1 MTHSLPT
8 LRERLVT
15 RGIPPEE
22 APAHI
27 FRLTFIWPQ
36 RVWWTLRLLLGGD
49 PYMAEHE
56 FVTDLLGGR
65 TWADLE
71 AALRDYRL
79 APVEL
84 RTAFMR
90 PRTRRLRAVA
100 RKLNVPRA

>member
-8 LRERLVT
+8 LRERLIT

-22 APAHI
+22 APAHLFHLI
-27 FRLTFIWPQ
+27 FNWPQ
-36 RVWWTLRLLLGGD
+36 RFWWTLRLLLGGD

-56 FVTDLLGGR
+56 FVTELLGVR
-65 TWADLE
+65 TWADME

-79 APVEL
+79 APSEL
-84 RTAFMR
+84 RVAFMR
-90 PRTRRLRAVA
+90 LRTRRLRAVA